1 MNVHSRYA
9 LDSNVVN
16 AIPRHG
22 FSQARVLV
30 IGDLMLDRYVLGDV
44 ARISPEAPVPILT
57 VREERTVAGGAANVA
72 VNAANLRAK
81 VFAAGVIG
89 RDAPGERL
97 RSLLLEQGIADTG
110 IVQDISRPT
119 TCKTRVMCN
128 NHQIVRM
135 DSEVCEDLAPEVC
148 VQLYACIQGILT
160 QGVDTVLVSDYAKG
174 VLTIE
179 ITQRIIA
186 ACIAKN
192 IPVLVD
198 PKRYDYT
205 PYSGATCITPNHKEF
220 RAALEA
226 MSMPVGDIG
235 ACGALL
241 RNRLGCTALL
251 VTQGALGMTAIT
263 REHAHHFPA
272 LAEEVFDVS
281 GAGDTVIATV
291 GTCLGGGLDF
301 ILAAQIA
308 NVAAS
313 LVVRR
318 AGTVPV
324 EWEELYSTITR
335 CPEDA
340 SQASA
345 SSAARMVG

>member
-1 MNVHSRYA
+1 MNVHSRSA
-9 LDSNVVN
+9 IDVKAVN

-30 IGDLMLDRYVLGDV
+30 IGDLMLDRYVFGDV
-44 ARISPEAPVPILT
+44 TRISPEAPVPVVA

-72 VNAANLRAK
+72 VNVSNLQAK

-89 RDAPGERL
+89 RDASGETL
-97 RSLLLEQGIADTG
+97 RTLLLEQGIDDTG

-135 DSEVCEDLAPEVC
+135 DSEVCDELSPEVAT
-148 VQLYACIQGILT
+148 QLYARIQGILA
-160 QGVDTVLVSDYAKG
+160 QGVDSVLVSDYAKG
-174 VLTIE
+174 VLSTE
-179 ITQRIIA
+179 ITERVIA
-186 ACIAKN
+186 ACIAKG

-198 PKRYDYT
+198 PKRSDYT
-205 PYSGATCITPNHKEF
+205 PYSGATCITPNLKEF
-220 RAALEA
+220 KAALEA
-226 MSMPVGDIG
+226 MSLPVGDIG
-235 ACGALL
+235 ASGALL
-241 RNRLGCTALL
+241 RDRLSCTAVL
-251 VTQGALGMTAIT
+251 VTQGAHGMTAIT
-263 REHAHHFPA
+263 GGHAHHFPA

-291 GTCLGGGLDF
+291 GTCLSGGLDF
-301 ILAAQIA
+301 ISAVQIA

-318 AGTVPV
+318 TGTVPV
-324 EWEELYSTITR
+324 VWEELYSAISGY
-335 CPEDA
+335 PEDV
-340 SQASA
+340 SQGFESP
-345 SSAARMVG
+345 AARMIG